1 MFVLINQGCVPAVC
15 ICRNLRDA
23 MCNKCAN
30 PNFDVSVIV
39 SGLNGQG
46 GTEGVVLRFM
56 KRKGSQVTKYYI
68 R

>member
-1 MFVLINQGCVPAVC
+1 
-15 ICRNLRDA
+15 
-23 MCNKCAN
+23 MCNKCVN
-30 PNFDVSVIV
+30 PKFDVSVIV

-56 KRKGSQVTKYYI
+56 KCKGLQVTKCYI